1 VGNRLDVRPI
11 PETQAVF
18 DHLTAAGEPELPEAL
33 LDVARRIEDI
43 VPECIG
49 LSLSV
54 VAEGFTMT
62 LLATDVPTAQ
72 LDASQYL
79 DDGPCLAAVD
89 RNETLD
95 VNVDDLLDEGR
106 WLLYA
111 RVSAAFGVASSLSL
125 PVTVDGE
132 VVGGANL
139 YASTPDAFD
148 GRHEAI
154 ATALGTVAE
163 LAVTNADLT
172 FSTRL
177 QAIEA
182 AEKLSDGHD
191 VDIAIGVIAEQ
202 HGVGVDEAHERL
214 RRAAARAGISETEA
228 ARALSDLYSPGD

>member
-1 VGNRLDVRPI
+1 MRPI

-18 DHLTAAGEPELPEAL
+18 DHLTAAGEPELPVAL
-33 LDVARRIEDI
+33 LDVASRIETI

-49 LSLSV
+49 LSFSV

-79 DDGPCLAAVD
+79 DDGPCLAAVG
-89 RNETLD
+89 RNEPLD
-95 VNVDDLLDEGR
+95 VNVEDLLDEGR
-106 WLLYA
+106 WLMYA
-111 RVSAAFGVASSLSL
+111 RLSAALGVASSLSL

-139 YASTPDAFD
+139 YASTPDAFE
-148 GRHEAI
+148 GRHEAV
-154 ATALGTVAE
+154 ATTLGTVAE
-163 LAVTNADLT
+163 WAVTNADLA

-182 AEKLSDGHD
+182 VDKLPLGHD
-191 VDIAIGVIAEQ
+191 VDIALGVIAEQ
-202 HGVGVDEAHERL
+202 HGVSIDEAHERL

-228 ARALSDLYSPGD
+228 ARALSSLYYSSGD